1 MSVNTIATSSA
12 RVPRDRSC
20 WEKNLGSPNILQ
32 NAGLSVEID
41 WLGFLPPVQL
51 NAFRKHSKESE
62 SCYFVFSIELNEA
75 MTLRDEGS
83 RTESLHVARLAS
95 DLCGRLTEN
104 LDNVCGAMAEHCK
117 EHGTAPSLAAL
128 DPECFCCRRVRRWAL
143 RDRALHR
150 LPLSRNSRFL
160 RKLST
165 LSQIVAVS
173 CADFR
178 RATIDLTVAQGADS
192 AGRLWAVMDAAEYD
206 LNTSL
211 RELLVM
217 LKCFLRVLSADDLA
231 LFERTL
237 LSIKTARRESASLTD
252 WVFLP
257 LG

>member
-1 MSVNTIATSSA
+1 VNTSAASSP
-12 RVPRDRSC
+12 RVPLDRSC

-32 NAGLSVEID
+32 NVGSSVVID
-41 WLGFLPPVQL
+41 WLGFLPAVQL
-51 NAFRKHSKESE
+51 NAFRKHSKDSE
-62 SCYFVFSIELNEA
+62 SCYFLFSVELNEA

-95 DLCGRLTEN
+95 DLCGRLAEN
-104 LDNVCGAMAEHCK
+104 LDNMCSAMAEHCK
-117 EHGTAPSLAAL
+117 EHGTTPRLAAL

-150 LPLSRNSRFL
+150 LLLSRNPRFL

-178 RATIDLTVAQGADS
+178 RATIDLTVERAVGS
-192 AGRLWAVMDAAEYD
+192 ASRLWTMMDAAEYD
-206 LNTSL
+206 LNTCL

-217 LKCFLRVLSADDLA
+217 LKCFLRVLPADDLA

-237 LSIKTARRESASLTD
+237 LRLKASRRESASLTD
-252 WVFLP
+252 WAFLP